1 MFYWWYHY
9 PQEIGVKLTT
19 VVGVQG
25 RDFCILAADSQ
36 ITEDNLR
43 TISLKT
49 PKIIEKGQYLLA
61 ITGDTRPGDIL
72 TYNWNPPSYKV
83 SYDPVQFMGK
93 RIIPSII
100 KTFTENGYAWNDNEK
115 DKDAGFDYLI
125 AFNGVIFHIAS
136 DMSFIQSEANYYGIG
151 SGGQFALGYMYHK
164 QSDKFLVRDEAA
176 ELAQKAVEVASL
188 LDINTCPP
196 IQIAVQKRKVK

>member
-1 MFYWWYHY
+1 M
-9 PQEIGVKLTT
+9 TT

-25 RDFCILAADSQ
+25 KGFCVLAADSQ

-43 TISLKT
+43 TISQKT
-49 PKIIEKGQYLLA
+49 PKIISKNQYLLA

-72 TYNWNPPSYKV
+72 TYNWNPPSYKGQ
-83 SYDPVQFMGK
+83 DPIQFMGK

-100 KTFTENGYAWNDNEK
+100 KTFTENGYAWNDNDK

-125 AFNGVIFHIAS
+125 AFNGNIFHIAS
-136 DMSFIQSEANYYGIG
+136 DMSFIQSDSNYYGIG
-151 SGGQFALGYMYHK
+151 SGGQFALGFMYSK
-164 QSDKFLVRDEAA
+164 QSEKLLVQDEAA
-176 ELAQKAVEVASL
+176 DLAQKAVEVASL

-196 IQIAVQKRKVK
+196 IQIAVQRRKTR